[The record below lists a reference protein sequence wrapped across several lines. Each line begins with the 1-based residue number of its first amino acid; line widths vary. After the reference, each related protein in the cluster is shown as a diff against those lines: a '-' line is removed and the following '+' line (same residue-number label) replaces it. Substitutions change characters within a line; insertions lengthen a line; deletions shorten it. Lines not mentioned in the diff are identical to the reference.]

1 VDAPRPKPAA
11 AAPAVTPA
19 TSPAA
24 LLPSLLE
31 MMVIARPDKRLGGV
45 TGKGFLP
52 GNSGNPSGRPNRRRM
67 SERYET
73 LMEQALPDDL
83 RLGLKLK
90 PGATWG
96 DAIVLGQARAAIK
109 GKTEAAREIADRV
122 EGRARQP
129 GEVSGG
135 DEITGRAGSGG

>member
-1 VDAPRPKPAA
+1 
-11 AAPAVTPA
+11 
-19 TSPAA
+19 
-24 LLPSLLE
+24 
-31 MMVIARPDKRLGGV
+31 M
-45 TGKGFLP
+45 P
-52 GNSGNPSGRPNRRRM
+52 GQSGNPSGRPNRRRM

-122 EGRARQP
+122 EGKVAQAVEIAGADGGPIVLQDLAAGRQRVKEWREKH
-129 GEVSGG
+129 GL
-135 DEITGRAGSGG
+135 